1 MKRIFALS
9 ASIMAL
15 SALTSCEYFYSL
27 DLENQF
33 EKGIY
38 IWSQETGLKTR
49 DNPTSLDEL
58 DSKWCLNY
66 IEPGDMGSFADM
78 MGWKNES
85 SQSIVNGAFANTD
98 TLMIAIFDAE
108 ELDSNWGKGK
118 MSDYVIQ
125 KYWLAKDD
133 VIEIDNKTLK
143 RISFPPNEGMKQ
155 SEWIRS
161 TGPIPPSDN
170 AVQVD
175 ALEPPGQSLR
185 QLCDHQSS
193 VTEPA
198 KVTFAMNSTRR

>member
-58 DSKWCLNY
+58 DSKWYLNY

-143 RISFPPNEGMKQ
+143 RISFPPNEGMK
-155 SEWIRS
+155 SVRMDPVYGTYS
-161 TGPIPPSDN
+161 T
-170 AVQVD
+170 
-175 ALEPPGQSLR
+175 
-185 QLCDHQSS
+185 
-193 VTEPA
+193 
-198 KVTFAMNSTRR
+198 K